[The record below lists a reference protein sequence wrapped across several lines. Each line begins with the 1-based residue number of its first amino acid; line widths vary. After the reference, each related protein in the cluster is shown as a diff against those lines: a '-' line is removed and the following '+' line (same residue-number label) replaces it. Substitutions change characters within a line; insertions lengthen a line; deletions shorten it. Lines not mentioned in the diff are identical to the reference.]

1 MRKRKIITSVF
12 VVLAGLLFITANTGI
27 NILIHDC
34 LRCGE
39 HKVETSF
46 LTPQA
51 NHKDDCCHSAE
62 ESSSKNRTTSF
73 ETTSCV
79 LKVEKLKLA
88 NYTTPNPVIL
98 TLPAEQAFSQS
109 IAAIAPPLQEKF
121 IMHFFPV
128 YNKHGG
134 RNLIT
139 LNCQLLS

>member
-1 MRKRKIITSVF
+1 M
-12 VVLAGLLFITANTGI
+12 VVALAGLLFVTASTGI

-39 HKVETSF
+39 LKVETSF

-51 NHKDDCCHSAE
+51 SHKDDCCHSAE

-98 TLPAEQAFSQS
+98 TLPAEQAFNHTTPGVTP
-109 IAAIAPPLQEKF
+109 ALQEKY

-134 RNLIT
+134 RILVT

>member
-1 MRKRKIITSVF
+1 MRKRKIITSVL
-12 VVLAGLLFITANTGI
+12 VVLGGLLFITANTGI

-51 NHKDDCCHSAE
+51 NHKDDCCHNPE
-62 ESSSKNRTTSF
+62 ESSSGNRATSF
-73 ETTSCV
+73 EATSCV
-79 LKVEKLKLA
+79 LKVEKLKLT
-88 NYTTPNPVIL
+88 NYTTPNQVKL
-98 TLPAEQAFSQS
+98 NFTADQAF
-109 IAAIAPPLQEKF
+109 IHITAGITPPLQENY

-134 RNLIT
+134 RNLVT
-139 LNCQLLS
+139 LNCQLIS